1 MAPSFKK
8 HLLFV
13 FFCPRGGISKKF
25 IFLSE
30 ENVKSTTVK
39 YILISLVKPFLMS
52 YFTRE
57 LKLRKLKGSKTDF
70 VRTWQ
75 KNPKEDLIAG
85 SQSNGRRR
93 THGKRK

>member
-1 MAPSFKK
+1 
-8 HLLFV
+8 
-13 FFCPRGGISKKF
+13 
-25 IFLSE
+25 
-30 ENVKSTTVK
+30 
-39 YILISLVKPFLMS
+39 MS

-75 KNPKEDLIAG
+75 KNQKEDLIAG
-85 SQSNGRRR
+85 SQSNRGRR